1 MQLLF
6 LILGYFLP
14 FYPPNSPKNENLEE
28 MKKTTRDIIILHMFT
43 KNYDQMMY
51 GSWDM
56 LHDRQMDKWMNRR
69 ADGPTDR
76 QTDRKSDI

>member
-1 MQLLF
+1 
-6 LILGYFLP
+6 
-14 FYPPNSPKNENLEE
+14 

-56 LHDRQMDKWMNRR
+56 LHDRQMDEWMNGR
-69 ADGPTDR
+69 ADGQVDR